1 MKTRVCLKYFVS
13 YCSLFYNT
21 SARHEEY
28 EYECDSTD
36 TRATRATRVLH
47 ERHVCD
53 TSEKF

>member
-21 SARHEEY
+21 SARHE

>member
-1 MKTRVCLKYFVS
+1 MKTRVSLKYFVS

-28 EYECDSTD
+28 ECDTID

-47 ERHVCD
+47 EGHVCD